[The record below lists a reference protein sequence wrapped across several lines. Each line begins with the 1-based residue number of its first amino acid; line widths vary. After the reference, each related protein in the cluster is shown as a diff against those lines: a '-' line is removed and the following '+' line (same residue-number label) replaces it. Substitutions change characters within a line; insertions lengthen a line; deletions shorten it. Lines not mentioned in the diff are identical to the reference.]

1 MFVFVSIL
9 LIVLLAGLAVA
20 YIVTPRTLT
29 WSIIRICVSGALTVA
44 GTVTAIAEPQNIRSF
59 FLEKGGS
66 KTAPYKVAVQF
77 AETAG

>member
-1 MFVFVSIL
+1 MTVKGFCKDFSKN
-9 LIVLLAGLAVA
+9 
-20 YIVTPRTLT
+20 
-29 WSIIRICVSGALTVA
+29 RIGGAPARGGYERSPL
-44 GTVTAIAEPQNIRSF
+44 AIAEPQNIRSF